1 MFADQWAQLII
12 RTTGKPK
19 RALPA
24 FTSGRSVA
32 FVAGVLV
39 VRRLVFEAFAPK
51 KVLKLE

>member
-1 MFADQWAQLII
+1 MFISQWAQLIT
-12 RTTGKPK
+12 RTTGKLEG
-19 RALPA
+19 ALPA

-51 KVLKLE
+51 NLL